1 VSGVGGTGGGLF
13 VASFDV
19 DPGVEAE
26 FERWY
31 RDVHVPDALGIPGYL
46 GVRRYRWAGPVPNA
60 AQAARYLNVFEVE
73 SVAAFR
79 AGWDTDYRRRSS
91 EEFNVWAPSLSNAN
105 VGIYAEIEEVD
116 R

>member
-1 VSGVGGTGGGLF
+1 MNTSRAGALF

-19 DPGVEAE
+19 DVEVEPA

-46 GVRRYRWAGPVPNA
+46 GVRRYRWAGPLPNA
-60 AQAARYLNVFEVE
+60 ERAARHLNVYEVE

-91 EEFNVWAPSLSNAN
+91 DEFNAWAGALSNAN
-105 VGIYAEIEEVD
+105 VGIYAEIEEPV